1 MRNTG
6 PRSAR
11 SISAP
16 VDIDPGSMY
25 EDAALR
31 WRDFKDR
38 IGPAIVSVVNFA
50 RVISES
56 DTFEG
61 DKLATVGDSDFDV
74 ASCRQLKYHRIY
86 QLTCY
91 LRFTL
96 CALPYGCLVDW
107 IQKVC

>member
-11 SISAP
+11 SNSAP

-38 IGPAIVSVVNFA
+38 IGPAVVSVVNFA

-61 DKLATVGDSDFDV
+61 DKFATVGDSDFNV
-74 ASCRQLKYHRIY
+74 ASCRQLKYHIIY

>member
-1 MRNTG
+1 MMRNAG
-6 PRSAR
+6 PRAAR
-11 SISAP
+11 NNSAP

-61 DKLATVGDSDFDV
+61 DKLETVCDID
-74 ASCRQLKYHRIY
+74 
-86 QLTCY
+86 
-91 LRFTL
+91 
-96 CALPYGCLVDW
+96 
-107 IQKVC
+107 